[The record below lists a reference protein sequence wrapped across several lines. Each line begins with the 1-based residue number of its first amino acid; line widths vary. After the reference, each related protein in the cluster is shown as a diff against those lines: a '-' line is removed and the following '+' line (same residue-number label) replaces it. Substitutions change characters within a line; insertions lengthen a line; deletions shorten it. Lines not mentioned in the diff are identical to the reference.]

1 MLETRQLHIANARI
15 KKAVTG
21 LRHKSLTSLRL
32 LKLMKSEWL
41 EKIFNR
47 TYQDVDNVAD
57 ALKMKQQKLRITV
70 GTFLNFPNFRSLSV
84 LGIQITRVWGYS
96 LPPSGLIEIKRKSCN
111 CIIFFVCSYAYL
123 SRPILVEIFRR
134 YRSYNKMLIDVS
146 LVWLSFM
153 KQQPRCARSVGHDP
167 EPNISSC
174 PTLSLEQ
181 WVHSIS
187 VLYVT
192 LLSLIM

>member
-1 MLETRQLHIANARI
+1 MLTMWLTLWKWNNKNNELHSGFFSTFR
-15 KKAVTG
+15 
-21 LRHKSLTSLRL
+21 TS
-32 LKLMKSEWL
+32 
-41 EKIFNR
+41 
-47 TYQDVDNVAD
+47 A
-57 ALKMKQQKLRITV
+57 
-70 GTFLNFPNFRSLSV
+70 LSV
-84 LGIQITRVWGYS
+84 FWVCRSFVFEVI
-96 LPPSGLIEIKRKSCN
+96 PFPSGLIEIKRKSCN